1 MGAGCIAQLTAA
13 WAIGGS
19 EARMGW
25 DWIKYITL
33 YMLWP
38 IPLQDL
44 RDVPGDKA
52 VGRLTTPILMG
63 DTICKSSPHS
73 NLNKGVLM
81 IPKQESI
88 FLPGF
93 VCLRWDS
100 SPCAF

>member
-1 MGAGCIAQLTAA
+1 MGAGCIAQLTAG

-19 EARMGW
+19 SPEMGW

-63 DTICKSSPHS
+63 DTICKFFPWSSS
-73 NLNKGVLM
+73 RDIVL
-81 IPKQESI
+81 IVVAKRESI
-88 FLPGF
+88 FLLVY
-93 VCLRWDS
+93 VCLR
-100 SPCAF
+100 

>member
-19 EARMGW
+19 EAQMGW

-63 DTICKSSPHS
+63 DTICKFFLALKSLWKCS
-73 NLNKGVLM
+73 ND
-81 IPKQESI
+81 E
-88 FLPGF
+88 
-93 VCLRWDS
+93 
-100 SPCAF
+100 